1 MLIVGMII
9 DRVKVET
16 INSFSSSASVVHS
29 FNIGSREKDASPK
42 SRKSISF
49 PGKKAI
55 HCVEE
60 GKKGSAFGIY
70 LSKKDTFKRAWQGTK
85 LLLSRDSKKHWRM
98 LARHIY

>member
-1 MLIVGMII
+1 LI
-9 DRVKVET
+9 DR
-16 INSFSSSASVVHS
+16 SASVVHS

-42 SRKSISF
+42 YRKSISF

-85 LLLSRDSKKHWRM
+85 FLLSRDSKKHWRM

>member
-1 MLIVGMII
+1 MCIR
-9 DRVKVET
+9 DR
-16 INSFSSSASVVHS
+16 
-29 FNIGSREKDASPK
+29 DASPK

-85 LLLSRDSKKHWRM
+85 FLLSRALKSIGGCAYLFVSFVYK
-98 LARHIY
+98 

>member
-1 MLIVGMII
+1 MREVVCPGRG
-9 DRVKVET
+9 DRNPHK
-16 INSFSSSASVVHS
+16 SSL
-29 FNIGSREKDASPK
+29 
-42 SRKSISF
+42 
-49 PGKKAI
+49 KKAI

-70 LSKKDTFKRAWQGTK
+70 FSKKDTFKRAWQGTK

>member
-1 MLIVGMII
+1 MI
-9 DRVKVET
+9 DR
-16 INSFSSSASVVHS
+16 SASVVHS

-85 LLLSRDSKKHWRM
+85 VLLSRDSKKHWRT
-98 LARHIY
+98 LIDTGASRSFVSLVERLVERAS